1 MELKPIVKEFMLT
14 PAPSGYE
21 KKMALAM
28 QNHLKQYS
36 DQVHIDR
43 AGNVIAHFPGTDP
56 AAPRVMIHAHMD
68 SIGFVVRKIESNGFI
83 QVDRMGGVPEKV
95 LPGLEVVIMGI
106 DGQLTNGVFGMKS
119 HHTAS
124 ADEKYKV
131 DLVTNLLIDIG
142 AASDEDVFARGI
154 HVGCPVVYK
163 PAFFEGLNGHVFG
176 TAVDNRC
183 GCAALVGIAAEIANS
198 THPADIYIA
207 ATVQE
212 EFNIRGG
219 VFAARAIK
227 PDLDIGIDVV
237 FCGDTPDL
245 SGKYDV
251 SAGKGPAVG
260 LYNFHGRGTLNGCI
274 AHKGLYMHARKTAE
288 KYSIPLQEFAS
299 LGMLTDT
306 AYIQMEGEYIG
317 CLEMGFSTRYTHT
330 PIESACLQDVE
341 LLAKLI
347 GHMVKDMDHD
357 FPVGRFDAE

>member
-1 MELKPIVKEFMLT
+1 MELKSIVKEFMLT

-21 KKMALAM
+21 KKMALSM
-28 QNHLKQYS
+28 REHLKRYT
-36 DQVHIDR
+36 DEVGIDR
-43 AGNVIAHFPGTDP
+43 AGNVIAHFPGNDP
-56 AAPRVMIHAHMD
+56 FAPRVMIHAHMD
-68 SIGFVVRKIESNGFI
+68 SIGFIVRKIESNGLI

-95 LPGLEVVIMGI
+95 LPGLEVVLMGI

-142 AASDEDVFARGI
+142 AVSDKDVFERGI

-163 PAFFEGLNGHVFG
+163 PAFFEGLNAHVFG

-183 GCAALVGIAAEIANS
+183 GCATLVAIAEQISNKEHA
-198 THPADIYIA
+198 ADIYIA

-227 PDLDIGIDVV
+227 PDLDIGIDVM

-245 SGKYDV
+245 SGKYDLSV
-251 SAGKGPAVG
+251 GKGPAVG

-274 AHKGLYMHARKTAE
+274 AHKGLYMHARKTAD

-306 AYIQMEGEYIG
+306 AYIQMEGAYIG

-330 PIESACLQDVE
+330 PIESACLQDIEQLAE
-341 LLAKLI
+341 LI
-347 GHMVKDMDHD
+347 SHMVLDMGSD
-357 FPVGRFDAE
+357 FPIGRFDTE